1 MAKIDFPYTVDD
13 EPTEEWKV
21 EQVLHWWLLRANS
34 ESEAEYETIVD
45 GLTKQLAMGEQTLWE
60 AHAQVTELL
69 GQKNDNTDDHDNVM
83 DMEPM
88 STTDF
93 NNGNENEF
101 AENENIENVNAS
113 NSNNNNNSNNKDQ
126 HQQQQQPDGKP
137 TKSVPSKIPSTVMS
151 VDDIM
156 AGKIPTAESIPT
168 ATTTTTTTTTASN
181 KSTTKN
187 SNNDTK
193 KPDTIHIDVLDGF
206 YGGTFYD
213 LQPKSRIHAW
223 VGRSQGKKFK
233 QKGISLP
240 KDLEISTTHGRFGYS
255 SRATSGSGFSY
266 TDVGSTNGSR
276 LNGSCCEPNV
286 SYALTTGMEILIG
299 ETLLK
304 VTLLALA

>member
-69 GQKNDNTDDHDNVM
+69 GKKNDNTDDHDHGNVV
-83 DMEPM
+83 DMELL
-88 STTDF
+88 STADH
-93 NNGNENEF
+93 NDNENENEF
-101 AENENIENVNAS
+101 ADNENTENVNAS
-113 NSNNNNNSNNKDQ
+113 NNNNNNNSNNKG
-126 HQQQQQPDGKP
+126 QQQQSDGKP
-137 TKSVPSKIPSTVMS
+137 TRSVASKIPSTLMS

-156 AGKIPTAESIPT
+156 AGKNPTAESIP
-168 ATTTTTTTTTASN
+168 AAPTTTTTTTTANS
-181 KSTTKN
+181 KSTTKD
-187 SNNDTK
+187 SNNGK

-276 LNGSCCEPNV
+276 LNGACCEPNV

>member
-45 GLTKQLAMGEQTLWE
+45 GLTKQLEMGEQTLWE

-69 GQKNDNTDDHDNVM
+69 GKKEDNDNDDHDNVI

-93 NNGNENEF
+93 NNGNGNEF
-101 AENENIENVNAS
+101 AENENIENINAS
-113 NSNNNNNSNNKDQ
+113 NNNNNNSNNKDQ
-126 HQQQQQPDGKP
+126 QPDGKP
-137 TKSVPSKIPSTVMS
+137 TKSVASKIPSASMS

-156 AGKIPTAESIPT
+156 AGKIPPAESIPT
-168 ATTTTTTTTTASN
+168 ATTTTTTTASN
-181 KSTTKN
+181 KSTAKN
-187 SNNDTK
+187 SNSNNGK

-276 LNGSCCEPNV
+276 LNGACCEPNV